1 MKLGMKICLT
11 YFVKMCKIELV
22 PAKAGACP
30 RESGGLSPRK
40 RGRGDLV

>member
-22 PAKAGACP
+22 PAKAG
-30 RESGGLSPRK
+30 
-40 RGRGDLV
+40 RGDLV